1 MPDIQSLSLIA
12 YQRSWTS
19 PARFKPQLK
28 ISQCLDY
35 LSIRLYDYNN
45 DNNDN
50 DNDGHNDDDD
60 DDDDDDTNDNI
71 SYGLLIGEQSV
82 ARNAVYP
89 NERQDASIKL
99 IRAKS

>member
-1 MPDIQSLSLIA
+1 MPDIQSVLLIA

-50 DNDGHNDDDD
+50 DNDGHNDDD
-60 DDDDDDTNDNI
+60 TNDNI
-71 SYGLLIGEQSV
+71 SYGLIIGEQSV
-82 ARNAVYP
+82 ARNAVYL
-89 NERQDASIKL
+89 NERQDESIKL

>member
-1 MPDIQSLSLIA
+1 MPDIQSLLLIA

-50 DNDGHNDDDD
+50 DNDGHNDDD
-60 DDDDDDTNDNI
+60 TNDNI
-71 SYGLLIGEQSV
+71 SYGLLIGEQCV
-82 ARNAVYP
+82 ARNAVYL
-89 NERQDASIKL
+89 NERQDESIKL
-99 IRAKS
+99 IRTKS